1 MKIRNTILGIASM
14 LLLASCVVKSLN
26 PFHTRDTIYFDKNF
40 IGEWEDSKKGNWK
53 VIKFENVFLSDTKKD
68 WEPKFVNGY
77 LENEIEISKKNL
89 SKEEKE
95 LYTSY
100 KDSYYILR
108 EYKNSKVAFI
118 ATPFKINNQSFLDF
132 IPVDTQDNIDNLL
145 ESHSIYTHSLVKY
158 DLRKNGEI
166 EIRWL
171 DEDKIE
177 NLFEQKKIKIK
188 HEIIGMLN
196 DKYLLTASS
205 EELQK
210 FVKKYMASDD
220 SEKWKTSTKFTLNRL
235 NERD

>member
-1 MKIRNTILGIASM
+1 MKIRNTILGIAST

-53 VIKFENVFLSDTKKD
+53 VIKFENVFLSDIKKD
-68 WEPKFVNGY
+68 WKPKFVNGY
-77 LENEIEISKKNL
+77 LDNEIEISKKNIA
-89 SKEEKE
+89 KEDKE
-95 LYTSY
+95 LYASF

-108 EYKNSKVAFI
+108 EYKNNKVAFI
-118 ATPFKINNQSFLDF
+118 ATPFKINNQTFLDF
-132 IPVDTQDNIDNLL
+132 IPLDTQNKIDNLL

-166 EIRWL
+166 GIRWL
-171 DEDKIE
+171 DENKIE

>member
-26 PFHTRDTIYFDKNF
+26 PFHTGDTIYFDKNF

-53 VIKFENVFLSDTKKD
+53 VIKFENVFLSDIKKG

-77 LENEIEISKKNL
+77 LDNEIEISKKNIAN
-89 SKEEKE
+89 EDKE
-95 LYTSY
+95 LYASY

-108 EYKNSKVAFI
+108 EYKNNKVAFI
-118 ATPFKINNQSFLDF
+118 ATPFKINNQTFLDF
-132 IPVDTQDNIDNLL
+132 IPLDTQNEIDNLL

-166 EIRWL
+166 GIRWL
-171 DEDKIE
+171 DENKIE
-177 NLFEQKKIKIK
+177 NLFEQNKIKIK

>member
-1 MKIRNTILGIASM
+1 MKIRNVILGTCFI
-14 LLLASCVVKSLN
+14 LLSSCVVKSLN
-26 PFHTRDTIYFDKNF
+26 PFYTKETISFDKNF

-53 VIKFENVFLSDTKKD
+53 VLKCESVFLSDTKTN

-77 LENEIEISKKNL
+77 LENEVEVSKKNL
-89 SKEEKE
+89 SNEDEK
-95 LYTSY
+95 LYASY

-108 EYKNSKVAFI
+108 ENKDKKVAFI
-118 ATPFKINNQSFLDF
+118 ATPFKINGQTFLDF
-132 IPVDTQDNIDNLL
+132 IPVDTQDNVDNLL

-158 DLRKNGEI
+158 DIRDNGEI

-177 NLFEQKKIKIK
+177 NLFEKKKIKIK
-188 HEIIGMLN
+188 HETIGMLN

-205 EELQK
+205 KELQK
-210 FVKKYMASDD
+210 FVTKYMASNDA
-220 SEKWKTSTKFTLNRL
+220 EKWETSTKFALHRL